1 MKEMNLLFV
10 GGSHCGKS
18 SLMTAMLRDW
28 TVGLPDWIPLEARLV
43 EEYVPA
49 ALSMNLVQLDKREKP
64 LKVSRPADGYVATLL
79 VRRKSSTSL
88 WYWMDWWDFLR
99 GKSSLWKRDG
109 ILLHFYEVSVQ
120 KSGWQEWLAEHPT
133 SQIPLGMV
141 LVVDPFAEKR
151 EMSHS
156 QWERLEAGVVLEE
169 LLHGLDQVYA
179 KHPSE
184 RLPIPTAVVFTKAD
198 VQNLYKTFGG
208 YSSLVAQ
215 NVAILHRTRDY
226 ELESLSRVI
235 QRLLEGNHPTIQE
248 VLRPHRGNFVHLLSH
263 SLEPVGYFVATAWET
278 SPFYRHSKSVLKG
291 ATLPLLW
298 LLGKEMEY

>member
-64 LKVSRPADGYVATLL
+64 LKVSRPADGYVATLQ

-109 ILLHFYEVSVQ
+109 ILIHVYELSVQ
-120 KSGWQEWLAEHPT
+120 NPGWQEWLAEHPL
-133 SQIPLGMV
+133 SQTPLGMV

-151 EMSHS
+151 EMSYS
-156 QWERLEAGVVLEE
+156 QWERLDAGVVLEE

-184 RLPIPTAVVFTKAD
+184 RLPIPTAVAFTKTD
-198 VQNLYKTFGG
+198 VRHLHKTLGG
-208 YSSLVAQ
+208 YSSLAAR

-226 ELESLSRVI
+226 EMESQSRVMK
-235 QRLLEGNHPTIQE
+235 RLLEGSSSQIQE
-248 VLRPHRGNFVHLLSH
+248 ILRPHRGNFVHLLSH
-263 SLEPVGYFVATAWET
+263 SLEPIAYFITTAWE
-278 SPFYRHSKSVLKG
+278 PHDFYRHSKGVLRG

-298 LLGKEMEY
+298 LLGEEMEY